1 VSKTTSRPPSQSAH
15 PGHLRRARRV
25 KCDEARPS
33 CRKCLASG
41 RLCAGYVDLTPP
53 STRPAQYALI
63 LPKPGV
69 ILRNAW
75 SEATAK
81 IETLDTTY
89 LDFFRLYTLEQLP
102 GSDIGLPWTHIIFS
116 TDSCEPV
123 VVRAVAALGC
133 IHQTQTDKS
142 FTDLSGTKHYAEA
155 FALYH
160 KAVVALQRYINRTPE
175 LGLAVTTETTLLVV
189 LLLFCFEVLS
199 GNDQYAWRHLLA
211 AFSMLSKQRIQHDPQ
226 GQATLVLQ
234 SRSASTIGLLTQLII
249 RLSSDWLV
257 SGESCYGGD
266 ASPLQAVCRD
276 RIPAQF
282 QSEVEASVHL
292 DALCSEA
299 SKHFEVLYEK
309 ALRRLDLQIEEEG
322 KFHQCAKECL
332 VMARSQELEHDSRS
346 TFNIA
351 LNETIMS
358 MSRWRSAFD
367 LLIRSQRRSQ
377 PVLLLQLQFLQTWFS
392 LIIIDDPG
400 DGLCDGLRQE
410 FELAISIAEEFTLTQ
425 VSTARATKDTDR
437 TVQSLR
443 NLGNNLASCICLVV
457 EKCRDSGI
465 RRRGIELLRTF
476 DLRGTFDTP
485 YLVAYYEHLVDAEET
500 RARALN
506 IAAPVQ
512 LRCEDIPQ
520 NARFVETLMCSCGAD
535 QNDGDFYRESSGAMV
550 FVERSDHDGT
560 LRPGESC
567 FRVHRDVQI

>member
-1 VSKTTSRPPSQSAH
+1 MH
-15 PGHLRRARRV
+15 
-25 KCDEARPS
+25 
-33 CRKCLASG
+33 
-41 RLCAGYVDLTPP
+41 
-53 STRPAQYALI
+53 
-63 LPKPGV
+63 
-69 ILRNAW
+69 
-75 SEATAK
+75 
-81 IETLDTTY
+81 

-102 GSDIGLPWTHIIFS
+102 GSDIGLPWSHIIFS
-116 TDSCEPV
+116 TDFCEPV

-133 IHQTQTDKS
+133 IHQTHTDQS
-142 FTDLSGTKHYAEA
+142 STDSSGTQRYAEA

-160 KAVVALQRYINRTPE
+160 KAVVALQKYIDRTPE

-199 GNDQYAWRHLLA
+199 GNDQYAWKHLLA
-211 AFSMLSKQRIQHDPQ
+211 AFSMLSKQRIQHDRQ
-226 GQATLVLQ
+226 EQATLVLQ
-234 SRSASTIGLLTQLII
+234 SRSAPTSGLLTQLIL

-276 RIPAQF
+276 RIPAHF

-299 SKHFEVLYEK
+299 SRHFEVLYEK
-309 ALRRLDLQIEEEG
+309 ALRRLNLQIEEGLE
-322 KFHQCAKECL
+322 FHQCAKECL
-332 VMARSQELEHDSRS
+332 VMARSQQLEQDSQS
-346 TFNIA
+346 AFNIA

-367 LLIRSQRRSQ
+367 PLIRSQHRSQ

-392 LIIIDDPG
+392 LITIDDPR
-400 DGLCDGLRQE
+400 DVLCDGLRLE
-410 FELAISIAEEFTLTQ
+410 FELAISIAEEFARAQ
-425 VSTARATKDTDR
+425 ASTARGTKDTDR

-457 EKCRDSGI
+457 EKCRDSGV

-506 IAAPVQ
+506 FAAPVE

-535 QNDGDFYRESSGAMV
+535 QSDGGFYRESSGVMV

-560 LRPGESC
+560 FRPGESC
-567 FRVHRDVQI
+567 FRVRRDVHV